1 MKYTLLFITAIL
13 SLSACKK
20 DKFSTVALPSEYI
33 DNDWEAAKI
42 ESARTNKPIL
52 IDFYASWCQLCTDM
66 KEETFKDPTVFEY
79 HKNNYVTVFIDVEK
93 GVGIQLGKD
102 YNAKH
107 LNQVILNKDLSLRAK
122 RAGKVPPD
130 FFLKWL
136 TDNE

>member
-1 MKYTLLFITAIL
+1 MIMNKYTLILLFALFSFKSATAQNIYTTWDETSIL
-13 SLSACKK
+13 KYWKK
-20 DKFSTVALPSEYI
+20 NGLKQFEGIY
-33 DNDWEAAKI
+33 
-42 ESARTNKPIL
+42 
-52 IDFYASWCQLCTDM
+52 YYDM
-66 KEETFKDPTVFEY
+66 GYE
-79 HKNNYVTVFIDVEK
+79 FIDVEK

>member
-66 KEETFKDPTVFEY
+66 KEETFKDPTVF
-79 HKNNYVTVFIDVEK
+79 
-93 GVGIQLGKD
+93 
-102 YNAKH
+102 
-107 LNQVILNKDLSLRAK
+107 
-122 RAGKVPPD
+122 
-130 FFLKWL
+130 
-136 TDNE
+136 